1 MSPFIERLA
10 LWLCL
15 AVILTFSEV
24 SIIMTLCVTVIVAA
38 IQWVSVRDGRE
49 DGAYLTLQLPIEEI
63 VAIKREL
70 DAIDQ

>member
-10 LWLCL
+10 LWVCL
-15 AVILTFSEV
+15 AVILTVSEV

-70 DAIDQ
+70 EAIEE

>member
-15 AVILTFSEV
+15 AVILTVSEV
-24 SIIMTLCVTVIVAA
+24 SILMSLCVTVIVIA
-38 IQWVSVRDGRE
+38 IQWVAVRDGRE

>member
-15 AVILTFSEV
+15 AVILTVSEV

>member
-10 LWLCL
+10 LWVCL
-15 AVILTFSEV
+15 AVILTVSEV
-24 SIIMTLCVTVIVAA
+24 SIIMSLCVTAIVAA
-38 IQWVSVRDGRE
+38 IQWVAVRDGRE

-70 DAIDQ
+70 EAIDQ

>member
-10 LWLCL
+10 LWFCL
-15 AVILTFSEV
+15 AVVLTVSEV

-70 DAIDQ
+70 EAIEE

>member
-1 MSPFIERLA
+1 MMPFIERLA
-10 LWLCL
+10 LWTCL
-15 AVILTFSEV
+15 AVILTVSEV
-24 SIIMTLCVTVIVAA
+24 SFLMTLCVTVIVAA

>member
-15 AVILTFSEV
+15 AVILTVSEV
-24 SIIMTLCVTVIVAA
+24 SIIMSLCVTVIVAA
-38 IQWVSVRDGRE
+38 IQWVAVRDGRE

-70 DAIDQ
+70 EAIEE